1 MLNALEGRAFSV
13 RRKGLRAKKVRP
25 GWHTVLHKARHEQY
39 MICLDQRYPRYADL
53 RESRS

>member
-25 GWHTVLHKARHEQY
+25 GWHAVLHKTRHEQY
-39 MICLDQRYPRYADL
+39 MICLDRASCRYKH
-53 RESRS
+53 